1 MVNDYPTNARAD
13 YVFVCMAT
21 NGQTRE
27 MLDRC
32 SCAIDQIAT
41 ILPYDDYVRAE
52 TVMRMRQ
59 TPGERVG
66 MFRQGTMVNDMVAP
80 QRRGAANATL
90 MTMLETGIFCGVLL
104 TGRLYESLGW
114 SFVYSLMAVFIVV
127 AAVVF
132 LFWAHPHYL
141 KVRTALRE
149 AEQILEQT
157 AK

>member
-1 MVNDYPTNARAD
+1 MNRAALVIVIALGSGPGLGTASAQAVNDYPTNARAD

-66 MFRQGTMVNDMVAP
+66 MFRQGTMVNDMVAAYH
-80 QRRGAANATL
+80 RA
-90 MTMLETGIFCGVLL
+90 
-104 TGRLYESLGW
+104 
-114 SFVYSLMAVFIVV
+114 
-127 AAVVF
+127 
-132 LFWAHPHYL
+132 
-141 KVRTALRE
+141 E
-149 AEQILEQT
+149 AEAEILCF
-157 AK
+157 